1 MVTSGRVLGPPYD
14 DADVAAL
21 VADVLPKYFSFF
33 VSLMVDRMILAPG
46 AVVLTLGPA
55 GSSIIDDVVERLP
68 SAVIHAFEPSDAGVR
83 AALERTS
90 SLDVNI
96 ELGTLESL
104 PIRRSDATFTHSLAV
119 HPISAPSD
127 RLLLIRELLRVLI
140 PAGQLLFA
148 LPLRGSFPEI
158 ADMLREFSLKHDLP
172 DLAEAIEIA
181 ALSRPTPETLSEELE
196 SAGFVDITVDVEL
209 LSVPFESGK
218 DFAQHP
224 LFRLVVAPHLISALG
239 LPPERTTPA
248 LAYIETAVTKY
259 WSEGQFDLTVNL
271 GCASARRPSPVAAG
285 P

>member
-1 MVTSGRVLGPPYD
+1 MANSGWVLGPPYD

-21 VADVLPKYFSFF
+21 AAEVLPKYFSFF
-33 VSLMVDRMILAPG
+33 VSLVVDRMILAPG
-46 AVVLTLGPA
+46 AVVLALGPL
-55 GSSIIDDVVERLP
+55 GSSVIDDVVERLP
-68 SAVIHAFEPSDAGVR
+68 SAAIHGLEPSEAGVR
-83 AALERTS
+83 AALERTN
-90 SLDVNI
+90 SLDANVEI
-96 ELGTLESL
+96 GMLEAL
-104 PIRRSDATFTHSLAV
+104 PILRRDAMFTHSLAV
-119 HPISAPSD
+119 HPISSPSD
-127 RLLLIRELLRVLI
+127 RLLLIRELMRVLI
-140 PAGQLLFA
+140 PAGQILFA

-209 LSVPFESGK
+209 LSVPFDNGR

-239 LPPERTTPA
+239 LPEARTAPA
-248 LAYIETAVTKY
+248 LAYIESAITKY

-271 GCASARRPSPVAAG
+271 GCASARRPSQVAAG
-285 P
+285 T